1 MRRLISAALVA
12 ALMAPAVAQAQQHQ
26 HGQPQTQGQKKE
38 MGAHQMGGMQGG
50 MHGGMQ
56 MGGGLPG
63 PLRSLVPYAPD
74 NVLKMKEML
83 ELSAD
88 QEKQLTELAAWAKKA
103 GDEAHAPAE
112 ASMKSLRAELEK
124 PEPNKASLQALLV
137 AHATAMGNMQWVR
150 ADAAMQAKA
159 LLTEAQRKHVEEM
172 K

>member
-1 MRRLISAALVA
+1 MRALISAALVA
-12 ALMAPAVAQAQQHQ
+12 ALMTPAVAQAQKHQ
-26 HGQPQTQGQKKE
+26 HGQPAQGQKQ
-38 MGAHQMGGMQGG
+38 QMGGMQG
-50 MHGGMQ
+50 MQGGMQ

-63 PLRSLVPYAPD
+63 PLRSLTPYAPD
-74 NVLKMKEML
+74 NVLKMKDML

-112 ASMKSLRAELEK
+112 ASMKSLREEMAK
-124 PEPNKASLQALLV
+124 PEPNKESLRGYLV

>member
-12 ALMAPAVAQAQQHQ
+12 ALMAPAVAQAQKHQ
-26 HGQPQTQGQKKE
+26 HGQPQGQGQKQQ
-38 MGAHQMGGMQGG
+38 MGQHQMGGMQ
-50 MHGGMQ
+50 GGMQ

-63 PLRSLVPYAPD
+63 PLRGLVPFAPD
-74 NVLKMKEML
+74 NVLKMKGML
-83 ELSAD
+83 DLTAD

-112 ASMKSLRAELEK
+112 ASMKSLRAELAK
-124 PEPNKASLQALLV
+124 PEPNKESLQALLV

>member
-1 MRRLISAALVA
+1 MRRLILAALVA

-26 HGQPQTQGQKKE
+26 HGQPQGQGQKKE
-38 MGAHQMGGMQGG
+38 MGQHQMGGMQ
-50 MHGGMQ
+50 GGMQ

-74 NVLKMKEML
+74 HVLKMKEML
-83 ELSAD
+83 DLTAD
-88 QEKQLTELAAWAKKA
+88 QEKQLTALSDWAKQA

-112 ASMKSLRAELEK
+112 ASMKSLNAELAK
-124 PEPNKASLQALLV
+124 PEPNKASLQAFLV

-159 LLTEAQRKHVEEM
+159 LLSEAQRKHVEEM

>member
-1 MRRLISAALVA
+1 MRTLIAAALVA
-12 ALMAPAVAQAQQHQ
+12 ALMAPAAAQAQQHQ
-26 HGQPQTQGQKKE
+26 HGQPQGQGQGQGK
-38 MGAHQMGGMQGG
+38 GQMGGMQ
-50 MHGGMQ
+50 GGMQ

-83 ELSAD
+83 DLTAD
-88 QEKQLTELAAWAKKA
+88 QEKQLTALSAWAKQA

-112 ASMKSLRAELEK
+112 ASMKSLRDELAK
-124 PEPNKASLQALLV
+124 PEPNKESLRGYLV

>member
-1 MRRLISAALVA
+1 MRALTSAALVA
-12 ALMAPAVAQAQQHQ
+12 ALMAPAAAQAQQHQ
-26 HGQPQTQGQKKE
+26 HGQQQGQGQKQE
-38 MGAHQMGGMQGG
+38 MGQMGEMQG
-50 MHGGMQ
+50 GGMQ

-63 PLRSLVPYAPD
+63 PLRGLVPFAPD
-74 NVLKMKEML
+74 NVLKMKAML
-83 ELSAD
+83 ELTAD
-88 QEKQLTELAAWAKKA
+88 QEKQLTALSAWAKKA

-112 ASMKSLRAELEK
+112 ASMQSLRAELAK
-124 PEPNKASLQALLV
+124 PEPNKESLQSFLV

>member
-1 MRRLISAALVA
+1 MRALISAALVA
-12 ALMAPAVAQAQQHQ
+12 ALMAPAVAQAQKHQ
-26 HGQPQTQGQKKE
+26 HGQPAQGQKQH
-38 MGAHQMGGMQGG
+38 MGQMGGMQG
-50 MHGGMQ
+50 MQGGMQ

-63 PLRSLVPYAPD
+63 PLRSLAPYTPD
-74 NVLKMKEML
+74 NVLKMKDML

-88 QEKQLTELAAWAKKA
+88 QEKKLTELAAWAKKA

-112 ASMKSLRAELEK
+112 ASMKSLQAEMAK
-124 PEPNKASLQALLV
+124 PEPNKESLRGYLV